1 MPGLLKITKTSG
13 NVVVLHLE
21 GSLDAST
28 EGLAVDAARTEF
40 DAGVRYLLLDFGGL
54 TMISSAGLRAI
65 HTIYKMYTPAGEIQA
80 WNKEHPE
87 EPFKSPYLKIARP
100 LSDIHYTLSISGFLH
115 NIYIF
120 PALQQ
125 ALDSFSS

>member
-1 MPGLLKITKTSG
+1 MSELLKITKPEG
-13 NVVVLHLE
+13 RVLTLR
-21 GSLDAST
+21 LDGKLDVST
-28 EGLAVDAARTEF
+28 EGELVETARAEF
-40 DAGVRYLLLDFGGL
+40 DSGIRTLLLDFGGL

-80 WNKEHPE
+80 WSEEHAG

-100 LSDIHYTLSISGFLH
+100 SSDIHYTLSISGFLH

-120 PALQQ
+120 PTLQE

>member
-13 NVVVLHLE
+13 KVVVLHLE
-21 GSLDAST
+21 GNLDAST
-28 EGLAVDAARTEF
+28 EGLAVAAAREEF
-40 DAGVRYLLLDFGGL
+40 DSGVRSLLLDFGGL

-80 WNKEHPE
+80 WGREHPE
-87 EPFKSPYLKIARP
+87 KPFKSPYLKIAGP
-100 LSDIHYTLSISGFLH
+100 SSDIHYTLSISGLLH

-120 PALQQ
+120 PTLQE